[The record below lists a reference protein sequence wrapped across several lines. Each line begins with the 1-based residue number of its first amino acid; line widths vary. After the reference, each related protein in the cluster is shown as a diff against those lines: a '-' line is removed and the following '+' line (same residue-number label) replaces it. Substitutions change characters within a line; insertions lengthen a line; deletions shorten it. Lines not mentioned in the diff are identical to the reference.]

1 MLLSIS
7 YRFRRRTKLVP
18 NKKVT
23 EDIGR
28 YESCLASFPGS
39 SHARTKNRMFTH
51 THSIFEASLSFC
63 SIPTEDCKAYGK
75 VVIPSP
81 QHDPEAEY
89 EMVDND
95 PYENVK

>member
-1 MLLSIS
+1 MREQKIKCSL
-7 YRFRRRTKLVP
+7 
-18 NKKVT
+18 
-23 EDIGR
+23 
-28 YESCLASFPGS
+28 
-39 SHARTKNRMFTH
+39 TH
-51 THSIFEASLSFC
+51 TPYFKASLSFC
-63 SIPTEDCKAYGK
+63 SIAMEDCKAYGK

>member
-1 MLLSIS
+1 MSLSIS

-18 NKKVT
+18 NKKAT

-28 YESCLASFPGS
+28 YESCQCSL
-39 SHARTKNRMFTH
+39 TH
-51 THSIFEASLSFC
+51 TPYLRLSLFC
-63 SIPTEDCKAYGK
+63 SIPMEDCKAYGK

-81 QHDPEAEY
+81 QHDPKAEY